1 MPPEL
6 KFMVLVIGM
15 STGLFLLG
23 GLLWSIAFPENRFW
37 PPKKATPGIK
47 LCAWMLT
54 ISIFLCAFLLG
65 VFDWNRFG
73 LNAAFRWGAGLLL
86 ILTGHIVV
94 WSGVFKIGMG
104 VTSGETDTLETD
116 GLYAWSRNPQ
126 YVADILILSGWALL
140 AASMWALPVVAV
152 GIFALVAAP
161 FAEES
166 WLEETYGEE
175 YRLYKSRVRRF
186 F

>member
-1 MPPEL
+1 MNTTMPPEL

-23 GLLWSIAFPENRFW
+23 GVLWSIAFPEHRFW

-73 LNAAFRWGAGLLL
+73 WNAAFRWGAGLLL
-86 ILTGHIVV
+86 ILTGHLVV
-94 WSGVFKIGMG
+94 WSGVFKIGMRA
-104 VTSGETDTLETD
+104 TSGESDTLETD

-126 YVADILILSGWALL
+126 YVADILHPVRLGASGRIDVGVAGGCRGYIRLGGRAICRGVL
-140 AASMWALPVVAV
+140 A
-152 GIFALVAAP
+152 
-161 FAEES
+161 
-166 WLEETYGEE
+166 
-175 YRLYKSRVRRF
+175 
-186 F
+186 